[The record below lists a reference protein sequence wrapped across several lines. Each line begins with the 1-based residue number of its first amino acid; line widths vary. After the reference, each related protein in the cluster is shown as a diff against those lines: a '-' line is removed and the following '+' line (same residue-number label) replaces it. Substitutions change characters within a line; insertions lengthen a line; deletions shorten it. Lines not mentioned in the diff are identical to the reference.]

1 MTLAK
6 LDQALDFLKNG
17 KMIILV
23 DDEQRENEGDLV
35 LPAELVT
42 PESIN
47 FMATHAR
54 GLICLTLEGK
64 RVDQLQLPMMTSA
77 NRSPKQT
84 AFTISI
90 EAREGV
96 TTGISAHDRAQTVR
110 VAADPSKGAADLV
123 SPGHIFPLRAVEG
136 GTLVRAGHTEGSIDL
151 MRMAGLRP
159 AAVICEIMKEDGT
172 MARLPDLM
180 VFAEKHG
187 LPIVSIQD
195 VIARRMEHETLIEEV
210 AKTRFPSE
218 YASPV
223 TIASGAAAGG
233 KSTDKRT
240 ETISTSAGEFE
251 LHAFRSLID
260 GTEHLAL
267 VRGPLDSPKGPLRDA
282 PLVRV
287 HSECLT
293 GDALGSLRC
302 DCGPQL
308 QASLR
313 QIAAQG
319 NGVLVYM
326 RRHEGR
332 GIGLANKIRAY
343 ALQDQG
349 MDTVEANR
357 HLGFQADLRQYG
369 LGAQI
374 LRHLGVSRI
383 RLLTNNPKKIV
394 GLGGY
399 GLSVVE
405 RVPIEM
411 GANEHNRAYL
421 RTKREKL
428 GHSLEHLEP
437 KGPLQ

>member
-1 MTLAK
+1 MSN
-6 LDQALDFLKNG
+6 LDQALEFLQNG
-17 KMIILV
+17 KMVILV
-23 DDEQRENEGDLV
+23 DDEDRENEGDLV

-42 PESIN
+42 PEAIN

-54 GLICLTLEGK
+54 GLICLSLQGK
-64 RVDQLQLPMMTSA
+64 RVDELQLPMMTAS

-110 VAADPSKGAADLV
+110 VAVDPLKGAADLI

-136 GTLVRAGHTEGSIDL
+136 GTLVRAGHTEGSVDL
-151 MRMAGLRP
+151 MKLAGLRP
-159 AAVICEIMKEDGT
+159 SAVICEIMKEDGT
-172 MARLPDLM
+172 MARLPDLR

-210 AKTRFPSE
+210 AKTRFPSQF
-218 YASPV
+218 SSSV
-223 TIASGAAAGG
+223 DG
-233 KSTDKRT
+233 KP
-240 ETISTSAGEFE
+240 IEFE

-260 GTEHLAL
+260 GTEHVAL
-267 VRGPLDSPKGPLRDA
+267 VRGPLTNPA
-282 PLVRV
+282 LVRV

-308 QASLR
+308 QASLK
-313 QIAAQG
+313 QIAESG

-357 HLGFQADLRQYG
+357 HLGFKADLRQYG

-374 LRHLGVSRI
+374 LRHLGVTQI
-383 RLLTNNPKKIV
+383 KLLTNNPKKVV

-399 GLSVVE
+399 GLSIVE
-405 RVPIEM
+405 RVAIEM
-411 GANEHNRAYL
+411 DANEHNHAYL
-421 RTKREKL
+421 TTKREKL
-428 GHSLEHLEP
+428 GHELANLTS

>member
-1 MTLAK
+1 MSALR
-6 LDQALDFLKNG
+6 QAIEDLQNG

-23 DDEQRENEGDLV
+23 DDEDRENEGDLV
-35 LPAELVT
+35 MPAELIT
-42 PESIN
+42 PDAIN

-54 GLICLTLEGK
+54 GLICLTLEGSRIDELK
-64 RVDQLQLPMMTSA
+64 LPMMTSQ

-84 AFTISI
+84 AFTVSI

-110 VAADPSKGAADLV
+110 VACDPTKGAEDLI

-136 GTLVRAGHTEGSIDL
+136 GVLVRAGHTEGSLDL
-151 MRMAGLRP
+151 MKIADLRP
-159 AAVICEIMKEDGT
+159 SAVICEIMKEDGS
-172 MARLPDLM
+172 MARLPDLKI
-180 VFAEKHG
+180 FAEKHG
-187 LPIVSIQD
+187 LQIVSIKD
-195 VIARRMEHETLIEEV
+195 VIAHRMEREV
-210 AKTRFPSE
+210 LVDEIAKSRLPSA
-218 YASPV
+218 Y
-223 TIASGAAAGG
+223 GAEAGEG
-233 KSTDKRT
+233 
-240 ETISTSAGEFE
+240 EEFE
-251 LHAFRSLID
+251 LHAFRSRID

-267 VRGPLDSPKGPLRDA
+267 VKGNPLQNPV
-282 PLVRV
+282 LVRV

-302 DCGPQL
+302 DCGVQL
-308 QASLR
+308 QAAMK
-313 QIAAQG
+313 QIAQSK

-357 HLGFQADLRQYG
+357 HLGFQADLRHYG

-374 LRHLGVSRI
+374 LRSLGVTHLK
-383 RLLTNNPKKIV
+383 LLTNNPKKIV

-399 GLSVVE
+399 GLTVVE
-405 RVPIEM
+405 QVPIEVP
-411 GANEHNRAYL
+411 ANIHNLSYL
-421 RTKREKL
+421 TTKRDKL
-428 GHSLEHLEP
+428 GHILEI
-437 KGPLQ
+437 K